1 MLGGGVMEESWVDHL
16 DVSVNTRAWSFGL
29 VLTGWRRDKE
39 WTLLIEGWDRSV
51 ERMCEPCR

>member
-1 MLGGGVMEESWVDHL
+1 MEESWVDHW
-16 DVSVNTRAWSFGL
+16 DVSVDTRAWSFGL